1 MRVRIVVVSLPRGD
15 RKQGK
20 FRVDVFM
27 ELDPR
32 YAAPM
37 GHLCL
42 AGVRFD
48 YEADMLR
55 PLARHAE
62 RFLPAAEVLF
72 EVPCSAGVPDL
83 VLLNIDDEAMTTR
96 RGTVPLQ
103 EPVDIRVMLA
113 LDTAPSRFLG
123 IQDLAT
129 ATRVSGSHLRRRV
142 IPRMV
147 EGGHVEAMDS
157 GWRSVYGWRSLARRI
172 VTLEAKRRDW
182 RRGLAQAT
190 RHSAV
195 ADEAW
200 LVLDAGAYRS
210 AELHRDWFLTY
221 DVGLASLSVSGTLTM
236 SVVPKVNRS
245 RQLQRELLVER
256 SLGLYLQG
264 LSSGPLPRVFGSVLV
279 ASTGDDPRLVDGGVR
294 SGPLEG

>member
-1 MRVRIVVVSLPRGD
+1 
-15 RKQGK
+15 
-20 FRVDVFM
+20 M

-72 EVPCSAGVPDL
+72 EVSCSAGVPDL

-147 EGGHVEAMDS
+147 EGGHVEAIDK
-157 GWRSVYGWRSLARRI
+157 GWRSVY
-172 VTLEAKRRDW
+172 
-182 RRGLAQAT
+182 
-190 RHSAV
+190 
-195 ADEAW
+195 
-200 LVLDAGAYRS
+200 
-210 AELHRDWFLTY
+210 
-221 DVGLASLSVSGTLTM
+221 
-236 SVVPKVNRS
+236 
-245 RQLQRELLVER
+245 
-256 SLGLYLQG
+256 
-264 LSSGPLPRVFGSVLV
+264 
-279 ASTGDDPRLVDGGVR
+279 
-294 SGPLEG
+294 